1 MKERGN
7 MTESKQQQLLISW
20 FKLQYPGKIIFAI
33 PNGAMLGGANRALIG
48 RIRKREGLLK
58 GVSDLFL
65 PIQKG
70 DYAGCFIEMKN
81 IGATRCKV
89 SEDQKWFLDE
99 MNTAGY
105 KAEWCAGFD
114 AAKEVI
120 TEYMKGR

>member
-1 MKERGN
+1 
-7 MTESKQQQLLISW
+7 MTESKQQQLLIAW
-20 FKLQYPGKIIFAI
+20 FKLQFPGKIIFAI
-33 PNGAMLGGANRALIG
+33 PNGAALGGRNNLLLG
-48 RIRKREGLLK
+48 KIRKREGLLK
-58 GVSDLFL
+58 VVSDLFI

-70 DYAGCFIEMKN
+70 NYAGCFIEMKN

-89 SEDQKWFLDE
+89 SEDQRWFLDE
-99 MNTAGY
+99 MNIAGY

>member
-1 MKERGN
+1 MS
-7 MTESKQQQLLISW
+7 ESRQQQLLIAW

-33 PNGAMLGGANRALIG
+33 PNGAMLGGRNKVQMGVL
-48 RIRKREGLLK
+48 RKREGLLK
-58 GVSDLFL
+58 GVADLFI

-70 DYAGCFIEMKN
+70 EYAGLFIEMKN
-81 IGATRCKV
+81 VGKTRCSV
-89 SEDQKWFLDE
+89 TEDQKWFLDE
-99 MNTAGY
+99 MNAAGY